1 MAVMLEINNLSK
13 TFSQSGALFKPKSA
27 STTKAI
33 DDLSLVILSGESFGL
48 VGESGSGKSTVANS
62 IMGLVNPEEGEI
74 LFEGQDLLKMNHRE
88 RRQVYQNLQMVFQ
101 DPYSTLD
108 PKKTIGWSIM
118 EPLTIH
124 KIGTKAERK
133 ELVIQALHDVELD
146 ETYYSRYPHE
156 LSGGQRQRIAIAST
170 IILKPKFLIIDEGVS
185 SLDVSIQAAI
195 LNLLND
201 LKAKY
206 SLTYLFISHDLN
218 VIEYFCD
225 RIAVMNHGKL
235 VEVFDAADEKRH
247 EREAYTQKLF
257 NAIPPIYLIN

>member
-1 MAVMLEINNLSK
+1 MTVMLEILNLSK
-13 TFSQSGALFKPKSA
+13 TFSQSGALFKSKA
-27 STTKAI
+27 VNATKAI
-33 DDLSLVILSGESFGL
+33 DDLSFAILRGESFGL

-62 IMGLVNPEEGEI
+62 IMGLVNPDEGQI
-74 LFEGQDLLKMNHRE
+74 LFEGQDLLQMSQNE
-88 RRQVYQNLQMVFQ
+88 RRTIYQDMQMVFQ

-124 KIGTKAERK
+124 NLGTKEERK
-133 ELVIQALHDVELD
+133 ERVIQALYDVELD
-146 ETYYSRYPHE
+146 ETYYTRYPHE

-201 LKAKY
+201 LKEKY
-206 SLTYLFISHDLN
+206 ALTYLFISHDLN

-225 RIAVMNHGKL
+225 RIAVMHHGKL
-235 VEVFDAADEKRH
+235 VEVFNAIDEDKIEH
-247 EREAYTQKLF
+247 QPYTQKLF
-257 NAIPPIYLIN
+257 DAIPPIYLNK